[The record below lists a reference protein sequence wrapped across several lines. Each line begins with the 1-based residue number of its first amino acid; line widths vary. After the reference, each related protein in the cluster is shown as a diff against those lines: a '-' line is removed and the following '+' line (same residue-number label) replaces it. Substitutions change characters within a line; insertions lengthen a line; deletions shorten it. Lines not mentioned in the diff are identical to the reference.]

1 MIHRGTHLSE
11 RDGCKPA
18 ETINYGLADNVERY
32 PLAEQH
38 AAKKALSSVRGC
50 GLVASH
56 MHAHVIG
63 VMRWA
68 ETFVEIWQP
77 QKRGKRFVRPVDLW
91 IRLKI
96 RVGFLPSRGDVSLVR

>member
-18 ETINYGLADNVERY
+18 ETINYGLADNVEKY

-56 MHAHVIG
+56 MHAHVIS

-68 ETFVEIWQP
+68 ENFCRNMAAAE
-77 QKRGKRFVRPVDLW
+77 KGKALCQTGR
-91 IRLKI
+91 
-96 RVGFLPSRGDVSLVR
+96 SLNTIENPGRIPAKSW